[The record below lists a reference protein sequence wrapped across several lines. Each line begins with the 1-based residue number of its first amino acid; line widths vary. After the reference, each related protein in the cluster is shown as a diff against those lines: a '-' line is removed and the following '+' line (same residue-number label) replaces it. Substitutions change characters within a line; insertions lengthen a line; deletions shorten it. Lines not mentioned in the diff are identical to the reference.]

1 MTSTGLLAAFAK
13 WSAQGRPL
21 ALASVFETAGS
32 TYSKAGEQMLINS
45 DGHFHGMLSGGCL
58 EGDLAAR
65 AKEVIESGLAQS
77 VVYDLGMDDEELW
90 GLGVGCDG
98 LMKIFLQPLNA
109 ATAYEP
115 FATMARALSGDSEQ
129 IAATVIE
136 SDAEDLPPGAAMV
149 TVEGAL
155 AFSDLPTAFSQD
167 CDSLIGEMLQLR
179 QSGTRSVSTAAG
191 QVTLLFSL
199 LQPPPAILV
208 LGAGLDA
215 EPVVRIACELGW
227 RVTLQDHRPAYCES
241 GNFSTVERLVCVPV
255 DDIGGTFD
263 LDRYSAA
270 IVMSHHLASDRSY
283 LAQLAQTSIPYI
295 GLLGPVDRRRR
306 LVDDLGE
313 LANSLEARLHG
324 PAGINIGGRGPAAIA
339 LSIVAEIQQQMA
351 YKPGRRIPA
360 P

>member
-1 MTSTGLLAAFAK
+1 VTSTGLLAAFAE

-21 ALASVFETAGS
+21 VLASVFETAGS
-32 TYSKAGEQMLINS
+32 TYSKAGAQMLINS
-45 DGHFHGMLSGGCL
+45 EGHFHGMLSGGCL

-65 AKEVIESGLAQS
+65 AREVIESGSAQS
-77 VVYDLGMDDEELW
+77 VVYDLGMDEEELW

-109 ATAYEP
+109 ATDYEP
-115 FATMARALSGDSEQ
+115 FTTMARALSGDAEQ
-129 IAATVIE
+129 IAATVIASE
-136 SDAEDLPPGAAMV
+136 ADGLQPGAAMV
-149 TVEGAL
+149 TIEGAL
-155 AFSDLPTAFSQD
+155 AFSDLPAAFSKG
-167 CDSLIGEMLQLR
+167 CDSLIDEMIRLQ
-179 QSGTRSVSTAAG
+179 QSGTRDISTTAG
-191 QVTLLFSL
+191 EATLLFSL
-199 LQPPPAILV
+199 LTPPPSILV

-255 DDIGGTFD
+255 DDICRSVD

-283 LAQLAQTSIPYI
+283 LAQLAQTEIPYI

-313 LANSLEARLHG
+313 MANSLEGRLHG
-324 PAGINIGGRGPAAIA
+324 PAGIDIGGRGPAAIA
-339 LSIVAEIQQQMA
+339 LSIIAEIQQQLA
-351 YKPGRRIPA
+351 HK
-360 P
+360 